1 MGKEFSTIE
10 EAIEDVR
17 QGKMIVIVDDE
28 DRENEGDL
36 MIAAEKVTPEL
47 INFMAR
53 FGRGLICLTLT
64 EKRTRE
70 LELSMMV
77 DDNQFLKHPLRY
89 PLMRVTESARVS
101 QLPTGHI
108 RLK

>member
-1 MGKEFSTIE
+1 MGKEFSSIE
-10 EAIEDVR
+10 DAIEDVR

-36 MIAAEKVTPEL
+36 MIAAEKATPEL

-64 EKRTRE
+64 ENRTSE
-70 LELSMMV
+70 LGLSMMV
-77 DDNQFLKHPLRY
+77 DDNQ
-89 PLMRVTESARVS
+89 SAFETPFTVS
-101 QLPTGHI
+101 IDARNGISTGI
-108 RLK
+108 SVA